1 MTFIA
6 PMTIVWTEQ
15 QWLIP
20 GLVALAAVA
29 IGLYFSYRRK
39 PSMPVGL
46 RWLAA
51 GLKLTG
57 LALLLVFILQP
68 KVVKSLNRPGTNHW
82 AILLDNSASMT
93 LKDQDGD
100 LSRADRLKQ
109 IVTSEPSAWQQQL
122 AKDFVVDSYSFDVR
136 LRQPKPGTPLAF
148 DGPGSALGQALGD
161 LRDRYQGRPLAG
173 ILVITDGSPTDSTA
187 GLKGLPP
194 TFPLVIAPEKPL
206 LDLSIPTVTAQATLF
221 EDAPL
226 IVDVTVSARGMA
238 GKTFVATVHEHG
250 GKKLGEK
257 RLPVTGDDMT
267 TVVRF
272 QVRPDASGT
281 AFLDAE
287 VTMENPGELKEAT
300 LENNRR
306 TAAANRETGPYRVLY
321 LGGRPNY
328 EHKFLQRALEEDPS
342 IRMTSLI
349 RIARREPKFDYRSR
363 QGERSNPLY
372 RGFEAQ
378 EEAERFDEPVFIRLK
393 TKDAG
398 ELAAGFP
405 KTPAELF
412 PFDTVILDDVE
423 AAFFDREQQRLLQ
436 RFVSERG
443 GSVIMLG
450 GMESLD
456 VGGYNGT
463 PIGEMLPVYLDP
475 GTPPGA
481 PVAGRYDLTREGR
494 LEPWARLRATEE
506 EEAQRIDRMPEFGN
520 VHRLANI
527 RPGAMEIGKLETA
540 DGSSP
545 ALAVRRYGR
554 GHTAVLAIGDLWSW
568 GLKNPASRRDLDKTW
583 RQMTRWLLSDV
594 PRPLSVK
601 AESSDAGE
609 SITTELLGEDFQ
621 PRESG
626 AVNLRVRRPDGT
638 WTQLT
643 PRPHPSKSGTLEA
656 IHNATEPGPYL
667 AEATTRSTEGKPALA
682 AQAGWVVNALR
693 DEYLA
698 IRPDIPAM
706 EQLAASTGGRVLTP
720 SGLDEFVASLKNL
733 PIPVK
738 ETRSEP
744 LWNTSAWLVAA
755 LGCFIGEWS
764 LRRWKKL
771 P

>member
-1 MTFIA
+1 
-6 PMTIVWTEQ
+6 MTIVWTEQ
-15 QWLIP
+15 QWLVP
-20 GLVALAAVA
+20 GLIVLAAVA
-29 IGLYFSYRRK
+29 IGLFFSYRRK
-39 PSMPVGL
+39 HSMPLGL

-51 GLKLTG
+51 GLKLAG
-57 LALLLVFILQP
+57 LALLLGFILQP
-68 KVVKSLNRPGTNHW
+68 TVVKSFNRPGTNHW
-82 AILLDNSASMT
+82 AILLDTSASMT
-93 LKDQDGD
+93 LKDQAGD

-109 IVTSEPSAWQQQL
+109 IVPPEPAAWQQKL
-122 AKDFVVDSYSFDVR
+122 AKGFVVDSYTFDAR
-136 LRQPKPGTPLAF
+136 LRYPKPGAPLAF
-148 DGPGSALGQALGD
+148 DGSGSALGRALGD

-173 ILVITDGSPTDSTA
+173 VLIITDGSPTDSA
-187 GLKGLPP
+187 ANLPGLPP
-194 TFPLVIAPEKPL
+194 TFPLVLTPKKPL
-206 LDLSIPTVTAQATLF
+206 LDLSIPNVTAQATLF

-238 GKTFVATVHEHG
+238 GKTFVATLREHG
-250 GKKLGEK
+250 GKKLDER

-267 TVVRF
+267 SVVRF
-272 QVRPDASGT
+272 QVRPEATGT
-281 AFLDAE
+281 AFLEAVVSVED
-287 VTMENPGELKEAT
+287 PGELHEAT

-306 TAAANRETGPYRVLY
+306 LAAANRESGPYRVLY

-328 EHKFLQRALEEDPS
+328 EHKFLQRALEEDPA
-342 IRMTSLI
+342 IRLTSLI

-378 EEAERFDEPVFIRLK
+378 DGAERFDEPVFIRLK
-393 TKDAG
+393 TKDAN

-405 KTPAELF
+405 KTPAKLF

-456 VGGYNGT
+456 AGGYNGT

-494 LEPWARLRATEE
+494 LEPWARLRATEKD
-506 EEAQRIDRMPEFGN
+506 EAKRIDSMPEFAN
-520 VHRLANI
+520 IHRLPSI
-527 RPGAMEIGKLETA
+527 RPGAMEVGKFQTA

-545 ALAVRRYGR
+545 ALVTRRHGR

-568 GLKNPASRRDLDKTW
+568 GLKDPTARRDMDKTW

-601 AESSDAGE
+601 AESTTAGE
-609 SITTELLGEDFQ
+609 RITTELLGDDFQ

-626 AVNLRVRRPDGT
+626 GVNLRVRRPDGT
-638 WTQLT
+638 WTHLM
-643 PRPHPSKSGTLEA
+643 PHPQASKAGTLEA

-667 AEATTRSTEGKPALA
+667 AEATTRATEGKPALT
-682 AQAGWVVNALR
+682 AQAGWVVNALQ

-698 IRPDIPAM
+698 IRTDMPAM
-706 EQLAASTGGRVLTP
+706 ERLAAATGGRILKAD
-720 SGLDEFVASLKNL
+720 GLDEFVANLKNL
-733 PIPVK
+733 PLPVK

-744 LWNTSAWLVAA
+744 LWNTSAWLIAA

>member
-1 MTFIA
+1 MSPPALMTL
-6 PMTIVWTEQ
+6 VWTEG
-15 QWLIP
+15 QWLVP
-20 GLVALAAVA
+20 GLIVLVLAA
-29 IGLYFSYRRK
+29 IGLFFSYRRK
-39 PSMPVGL
+39 SSMPPAL

-51 GLKLTG
+51 GLKLSG

-68 KVVKSLNRPGTNHW
+68 KVVKSFNRPGSNHW
-82 AILLDNSASMT
+82 AILLDRSASMT
-93 LKDQDGD
+93 LKDQNGD

-109 IVTSEPSAWQQQL
+109 LVTPEPSAWQKKLTQ
-122 AKDFVVDSYSFDVR
+122 DFMVETFSFDTR
-136 LRQPKPGTPLAF
+136 LRQPKPGAALAF
-148 DGPGSALGQALGD
+148 DGPGSALGRALGD

-173 ILVITDGSPTDSTA
+173 ILVITDGSPTDKIT
-187 GLKGLPP
+187 GLAGLPP
-194 TFPLVIAPEKPL
+194 TFPLVIVPEKPL
-206 LDLSIPTVTAQATLF
+206 LDLSIPTATAQATLF

-238 GKTFVATVHEHG
+238 GRSFVVSIREHG
-250 GKKLGEK
+250 GKKLDEK
-257 RLPVTGDDMT
+257 RQLVTGDDMSA
-267 TVVRF
+267 VVRF
-272 QVRPDASGT
+272 QVRPEANGT

-287 VTMENPGELKEAT
+287 VGLENSGESMEAT
-300 LENNRR
+300 LENNHRSV
-306 TAAANRETGPYRVLY
+306 AANRETGPYRVFY

-328 EHKFLQRALEEDPS
+328 EHKFLQRALEGDPS
-342 IRMTSLI
+342 VRLTSLI

-363 QGERSNPLY
+363 KGERSNPLY

-378 EEAERFDEPVFIRLK
+378 EETERFDEPVFIRLK
-393 TKDAG
+393 TKDEN
-398 ELAAGFP
+398 ELSAGFP

-456 VGGYNGT
+456 AGEFHGT
-463 PIGEMLPVYLDP
+463 PIGEMLPIYLEP
-475 GTPPGA
+475 GTPPGQ

-506 EEAQRIDRMPEFGN
+506 EEAQRIDHMPEFKN
-520 VHRLANI
+520 IHRLPAV
-527 RPGAMEIGKLETA
+527 RPGAMEIGKFETA
-540 DGSSP
+540 DGPSP

-554 GHTAVLAIGDLWSW
+554 GHTAVLALGDLWRW
-568 GLKNPASRRDLDKTW
+568 GMKNPAARRDMDKTW
-583 RQMTRWLLSDV
+583 RQLTRWLLSDV
-594 PRPLSVK
+594 PRPLAVK
-601 AESSDAGE
+601 VEASPSGHL
-609 SITTELLGEDFQ
+609 ITTELLGDDFQ

-626 AVNLRVRRPDGT
+626 GVSLRVRRPDDS
-638 WTQLT
+638 WSQLT
-643 PRPHPSKSGTLEA
+643 PRPHAAKSGILEA
-656 IHNATEPGPYL
+656 THHATAPGPYL
-667 AEATTRSTEGKPALA
+667 VEATTRATESQPMLK

-698 IRPDIPAM
+698 LLPDMPAM
-706 EQLAASTGGRVLTP
+706 QQLASATGGRVLATD
-720 SGLDEFVASLKNL
+720 GLDEFVASLENL
-733 PIPVK
+733 PLPVK

-744 LWNTSAWLVAA
+744 LWHSSAWLIAA
-755 LGCFIGEWS
+755 LACFLGEWS